1 MAGAETPA
9 GAGLRLLPGGW
20 MLPSR
25 QVNAPPTNA
34 AGAVGRMTAPTTNQ
48 SHTRHGH
55 RSSCQSRTRVTRF
68 AERIE
73 DEKGGYIP
81 EYQKPAP
88 AASEI
93 SQILGNHHPSTFAV
107 LIDHQQQTAHD
118 RQVLEQLNPL
128 HPVGH
133 ISVEQQGGGYQEH
146 QQQHRSQ
153 SGLPAA
159 DHQR

>member
-1 MAGAETPA
+1 
-9 GAGLRLLPGGW
+9 

-25 QVNAPPTNA
+25 QVNAQPTNA
-34 AGAVGRMTAPTTNQ
+34 AVADGRMIAPATNQ
-48 SHTRHGH
+48 SDNRHGH
-55 RSSCQSRTRVTRF
+55 RSSCQPRTGETRIN
-68 AERIE
+68 ERIE

-107 LIDHQQQTAHD
+107 LIGHQQQTAHD

-133 ISVEQQGGGYQEH
+133 IPVEQHGGGYQEQ

>member
-1 MAGAETPA
+1 
-9 GAGLRLLPGGW
+9 

-25 QVNAPPTNA
+25 QVNAQPTNA
-34 AGAVGRMTAPTTNQ
+34 AVADERMIAPTTNQ
-48 SHTRHGH
+48 SHNRHSH
-55 RSSCQSRTRVTRF
+55 RSSCQPRTGETRIN
-68 AERIE
+68 ERIE

-128 HPVGH
+128 HLVRH
-133 ISVEQQGGGYQEH
+133 ITVEQQGGGHQEQ
-146 QQQHRSQ
+146 QQQHGSEP
-153 SGLPAA
+153 GFPAA

>member
-1 MAGAETPA
+1 
-9 GAGLRLLPGGW
+9 

-25 QVNAPPTNA
+25 QVNAQPINA
-34 AGAVGRMTAPTTNQ
+34 AVADGRMMAPTTNQ

-55 RSSCQSRTRVTRF
+55 RSSFQPRTGETRI

-128 HPVGH
+128 HLVRHIPVEDQRRGD
-133 ISVEQQGGGYQEH
+133 QEH
-146 QQQHRSQ
+146 QQQHHTQ
-153 SGLPAA
+153 PCPPAA
-159 DHQR
+159 DHQG